1 VNNREFARKELPM
14 ATTSIN
20 IVQRLDG
27 PMLTTFVSVILAWQ
41 LRIVSPRTHCNERFA
56 DAFWFLSACHALC
69 FIFTL
74 GLPTFLSL
82 DSERT
87 SKAIL
92 QAVEG
97 LVD

>member
-1 VNNREFARKELPM
+1 M

-20 IVQRLDG
+20 IVQRLVG

-41 LRIVSPRTHCNERFA
+41 LRTVFPSTHFNEGFA
-56 DAFWFLSACHALC
+56 DAFWFLSAFHALC
-69 FIFTL
+69 YIFTL

-82 DSERT
+82 ESERT
-87 SKAIL
+87 SEVIL
-92 QAVEG
+92 QAVER